1 MKTLKLLKITKFR
14 NKIILCLI
22 GALLITSLNIVPV
35 QAADYP
41 LFFADD
47 YYITAKV
54 GDEIDLNYEIFP
66 EYVNEKM
73 SIDVYNSSGKLVA
86 WAEKDF
92 YHVYDTPITYG
103 VTWDTKGEKPGVYR
117 VVANMQFYTYYT
129 WYECP
134 SPEITYITLRATR
147 PGKQTIKSLKT
158 QKGKKLK
165 VSWKK
170 DSKANGYQIQYS
182 TDKKFRKSVKSITIS
197 KNKTTSK
204 TISNLKKG
212 KQYYVRVRS
221 YSINPG
227 TGAKLYG
234 TWSNTKRSSKI
245 K

>member
-1 MKTLKLLKITKFR
+1 MKTLKLQKIIKFR

-22 GALLITSLNIVPV
+22 GALLITSLNSIPV

-41 LFFADD
+41 LFLPDEFV
-47 YYITAKV
+47 ITANV
-54 GDEIDLNYEIFP
+54 GDKVKIKYKIYP
-66 EYVNEKM
+66 EYINEKI
-73 SIDVYNSSGKLVA
+73 SINVYDSSGKIVA
-86 WAEKDF
+86 WAERDF
-92 YHVYDTPITYG
+92 YNVDDSPFTYS
-103 VTWDTKGEKPGVYR
+103 VSWDTKGEKAGEYT
-117 VVANMQFYTYYT
+117 VVAKMQFYTYYS
-129 WYECP
+129 WHECP
-134 SPEITYITLRATR
+134 SSRTTYITLKATR

-197 KNKTTSK
+197 NNKTTSK

-221 YSINPG
+221 YSKNPG
-227 TGAKLYG
+227 SSSKLYG

>member
-1 MKTLKLLKITKFR
+1 MKTLKLQKITKFR

-22 GALLITSLNIVPV
+22 GALLITSLNSIPV

-41 LFFADD
+41 LFFAEDLF
-47 YYITAKV
+47 ITAKV
-54 GDEIDLNYEIFP
+54 GDNIKLEYEIFP

-73 SIDVYNSSGKLVA
+73 SIDVYDSSGKIVA

-92 YHVYDTPITYG
+92 YHVYDTPINYA
-103 VTWDTKGEKPGVYR
+103 VTWDTKGEKAGEYT
-117 VVANMQFYTYYT
+117 VVANMQFYTYYS

-134 SPEITYITLRATR
+134 TPEITYITLKATR

-182 TDKKFRKSVKSITIS
+182 TDKKFKKSVKSITIS
-197 KNKTTSK
+197 NNKTTSK

-221 YSINPG
+221 YTKNKSQ
-227 TGAKLYG
+227 KLYG

>member
-1 MKTLKLLKITKFR
+1 MEKAIRPAVISANFPLYISASARSAPSTPNTAPLAPMDPTNRLV
-14 NKIILCLI
+14 
-22 GALLITSLNIVPV
+22 SSS
-35 QAADYP
+35 YP
-41 LFFADD
+41 
-47 YYITAKV
+47 
-54 GDEIDLNYEIFP
+54 
-66 EYVNEKM
+66 
-73 SIDVYNSSGKLVA
+73 
-86 WAEKDF
+86 AEKTF
-92 YHVYDTPITYG
+92 PT
-103 VTWDTKGEKPGVYR
+103 
-117 VVANMQFYTYYT
+117 
-129 WYECP
+129 
-134 SPEITYITLRATR
+134 SPEITYITIRATR

-158 QKGKKLK
+158 QRGKKLK

>member
-1 MKTLKLLKITKFR
+1 MKNFSAQKKTKFR

-22 GALLITSLNIVPV
+22 TTILITSLGSIPV

-41 LFFADD
+41 LFLPEDMF
-47 YYITAKV
+47 ITAKV
-54 GDEIDLNYEIFP
+54 GDKIKLKYNIYP
-66 EYVNEKM
+66 EYINEKI
-73 SIDVYNSSGKLVA
+73 SVDVYDSSGKNVG
-86 WAEKDF
+86 WAERDF
-92 YHVYDTPITYG
+92 YNVDDTPFTYT
-103 VTWDTKGEKPGVYR
+103 VSWDTKGEKAGEYK
-117 VVANMQFYTYYT
+117 VVAKMQFYTFYT

-134 SPEITYITLRATR
+134 SPRISYITLKATR

-182 TDKKFRKSVKSITIS
+182 TDKKFKKSVKSSTIS
-197 KNKTTSK
+197 NNKTTSK
-204 TISNLKKG
+204 TIANLQKG

-221 YSINPG
+221 YAKNGSQ
-227 TGAKLYG
+227 KLYG
-234 TWSNTKRSSKI
+234 TWSTTKRSAKI